1 LATLSSAGGSR
12 PSPAVFAAVKS
23 AVSHGTNSLAPQ
35 AFSGH
40 DTISLGVGSDTIF
53 EAGNATVHGL
63 FGSSSIAGGAVA
75 FVNASSLHEELAL
88 SGKETLVGGAISQEF
103 VGQSANLLQGVLG
116 KDVLAG
122 LAAETLAGG
131 AGKNFIEIIGGGAHV
146 ISNFVAGKDQLYVEG
161 HSLSY
166 LQQHHDVIVKGGSTY
181 ISLDGGKTT
190 IELHGVTGLKA
201 SDISTH
207 KP

>member
-1 LATLSSAGGSR
+1 MSSDGGSK
-12 PSPAVFAAVKS
+12 PTPAVFAAVNPGG
-23 AVSHGTNSLAPQ
+23 SHGAKSVVPQ

-63 FGSSSIAGGAVA
+63 FGSSSVAGGAVA

-88 SGKETLVGGAISQEF
+88 SGKETLVGGAVSQDF
-103 VGQSANLLQGVLG
+103 VGKSANLLQGVIG
-116 KDVLAG
+116 KDVLAA
-122 LAAETLAGG
+122 LNTETLAGG
-131 AGKNFIEIIGGGAHV
+131 AGKNFIEVTGGGAHV

-166 LQQHHDVIVKGGSTY
+166 LQQNHEVTVKGGNTL

-190 IELHGVTGLKA
+190 IELQGVTGLKA

>member
-1 LATLSSAGGSR
+1 
-12 PSPAVFAAVKS
+12 VFAASPPSSHAKS
-23 AVSHGTNSLAPQ
+23 VAPQ

-63 FGSSSIAGGAVA
+63 FGSSSISGGAVA

-103 VGQSANLLQGVLG
+103 VGKSNLLQGVVG
-116 KDVLAG
+116 KDALAG
-122 LAAETLAGG
+122 LHAETLAGG
-131 AGKNFIEIIGGGAHV
+131 LGKNFVEISGGGAHV

-166 LQQHHDVIVKGGSTY
+166 LQQNHEVTVKGGSTH

-190 IELHGVTGLKA
+190 IELQGVTGLKA

>member
-1 LATLSSAGGSR
+1 VTIVSGAK
-12 PSPAVFAAVKS
+12 PPPAVFTAVNPAGSHVAKS
-23 AVSHGTNSLAPQ
+23 VVPQ
-35 AFSGH
+35 TFSGH

-63 FGSSSIAGGAVA
+63 FGSSSIGGGAVA

-88 SGKETLVGGAISQEF
+88 SGKETLVGGAVSHEF
-103 VGQSANLLQGVLG
+103 VGKSSNLLQGVIG

-122 LAAETLAGG
+122 LDQATLAGG
-131 AGKNFIEIIGGGAHV
+131 LGKNFVEVTGGGAHV

-166 LQQHHDVIVKGGSTY
+166 LQQNHEVVVKGGSTY

-190 IELHGVTGLKA
+190 IELQGVTGLKS